1 VTLYREM
8 FRERYGVDAA
18 ALHDTLAVLEAIT
31 PGTLRPK
38 PFPVSVACTLGP
50 ARGMT
55 EADRRPDAPGPLVQV
70 ALDADVPAV
79 LSETLRRLITLG

>member
-1 VTLYREM
+1 
-8 FRERYGVDAA
+8 
-18 ALHDTLAVLEAIT
+18 
-31 PGTLRPK
+31 
-38 PFPVSVACTLGP
+38 
-50 ARGMT
+50 MT